1 MEALLFGTHAL
12 RLLLA
17 GLLCALLLRHGG
29 DLSRPARSAW
39 LLLAAFYVVLALDNI
54 LIEALR
60 RSLGPGHA
68 GYLRFYNQVYLL
80 NSILS
85 YALPAA
91 LLAVLAATP
100 RVRAISGLA
109 ALALG
114 AGGAMVA
121 LGRPPDS
128 WESLFNVTRI
138 LSLLGIA
145 GYLAF
150 VALHV
155 LGRLP
160 AAGRHLGAVVG
171 IRAGFVL
178 LVPVNEAF
186 FDWLERSRA
195 AGGVGADTT
204 LADYWLL
211 LQILQ
216 LVATAAQVGV
226 VSHLLRRGV
235 PDPGIR
241 RPDLRAASA

>member
-1 MEALLFGTHAL
+1 MEALLFGTHTL

-17 GLLCALLLRHGG
+17 ALLCVLLLGRGRALAAAARHG
-29 DLSRPARSAW
+29 W
-39 LLLAAFYVVLALDNI
+39 LLLAVFYLVLALDNI
-54 LIEALR
+54 LIEVLR
-60 RSLGPGHA
+60 RTLGPGHA
-68 GYLRFYNQVYLL
+68 GYLRFYSQVYLL
-80 NSILS
+80 NSVLS

-100 RVRAISGLA
+100 RLRMVSGVA

-121 LGRPPDS
+121 VGQPPES
-128 WESLFNVTRI
+128 WEALFNVTRV

-150 VALHV
+150 VGLLV

-160 AAGRHLGAVVG
+160 AAGRHLGAVVA
-171 IRAGFVL
+171 IRAAFVL

-186 FDWLERSRA
+186 FDWLERGRA
-195 AGGVGADTT
+195 AGAVAAETT

-216 LVATAAQVGV
+216 FVATAAQVAV
-226 VSHLLRRGV
+226 VAHFLVRVRPHPVEEHLRTHA
-235 PDPGIR
+235 P
-241 RPDLRAASA
+241 A

>member
-1 MEALLFGTHAL
+1 MAALLFGTHAF

-17 GLLCALLLRHGG
+17 GLLCAVLLRRGG
-29 DLSRPARSAW
+29 ALSRQARAGW
-39 LLLAAFYVVLALDNI
+39 LLLAAFYVILALDNL
-54 LIEALR
+54 LIEGLR
-60 RSLGPGHA
+60 RTLGGGHA
-68 GYLRFYNQVYLL
+68 GYLRFYSQTYLL
-80 NSILS
+80 NSVLS

-91 LLAVLAATP
+91 LLAVLADGRPLRIGAG
-100 RVRAISGLA
+100 VA
-109 ALALG
+109 AVALG

-121 LGRPPDS
+121 VGQPPES
-128 WESLFNVTRI
+128 WAALFNVTRV

-150 VALHV
+150 VGLQV

-171 IRAGFVL
+171 IRAAFVL

-195 AGGVGADTT
+195 AGAVPAETT

-211 LQILQ
+211 LQFLQ
-216 LVATAAQVGV
+216 LVATLAQVAV
-226 VSHLLRRGV
+226 VAHFLRRS
-235 PDPGIR
+235 PPAR
-241 RPDLRAASA
+241 R